1 MEVWKDWGAFLGC
14 LYEAIE
20 FDGLDKL
27 QNEGN
32 DNVGGLI
39 QFVATMERDWILPS

>member
-1 MEVWKDWGAFLGC
+1 MGSEMCIRDR
-14 LYEAIE
+14 YEAIE

-27 QNEGN
+27 QNESN